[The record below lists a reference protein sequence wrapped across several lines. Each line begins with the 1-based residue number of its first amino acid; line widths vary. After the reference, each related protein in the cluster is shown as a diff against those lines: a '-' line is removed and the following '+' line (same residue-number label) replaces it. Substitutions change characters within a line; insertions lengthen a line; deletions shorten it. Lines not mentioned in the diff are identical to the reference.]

1 MTFPYCPP
9 SSQLTRDN
17 CSLCTVQMDLSSCLF
32 ELAAELCSCT
42 KVEEMEERIGSVLT
56 LKWNLENGT
65 GWESVSKETLLLLY
79 WTVMNRIPEKLK
91 ETKFN

>member
-56 LKWNLENGT
+56 LKWNLE
-65 GWESVSKETLLLLY
+65 SK
-79 WTVMNRIPEKLK
+79 K
-91 ETKFN
+91 